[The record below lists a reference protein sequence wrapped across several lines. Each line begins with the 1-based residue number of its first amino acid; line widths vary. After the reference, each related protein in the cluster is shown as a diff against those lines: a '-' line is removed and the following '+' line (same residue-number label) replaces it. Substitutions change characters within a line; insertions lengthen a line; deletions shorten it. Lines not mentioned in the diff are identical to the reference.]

1 MRKLEAK
8 RDKGRYKSTSH
19 WLDAVYRNNKE
30 FIDEKL
36 KNVKTKNKKRTFKNL
51 VLEQTGFK
59 FRGNLKIKE
68 LNFEL
73 NKSKN
78 PTKALKKLSRS
89 DIFSSYKER
98 AQENFYDVL
107 KEHKAINRIKK
118 IAGEKEKFD
127 PGRLEWNYKEKAY
140 RYGDVFIEIDN
151 SPEDKNYTIKITKI
165 SPALMKT
172 YGYV

>member
-30 FIDEKL
+30 FIDSKL
-36 KNVKTKNKKRTFKNL
+36 KNVKTTNKKRVFKNL
-51 VLEQTGFK
+51 VLEQSGTRFK
-59 FRGNLKIKE
+59 GSLTNKE

-73 NKSKN
+73 NKVKN

-89 DIFSSYKER
+89 DAFSSYKER
-98 AQENFYDVL
+98 AQENFYNVL

-118 IAGEKEKFD
+118 IAGEKERFN
-127 PGRLEWNYKEKAY
+127 PERLEWNYKEKAY
-140 RYGDVFIEIDN
+140 RYGDVFVEIDN

-165 SPALMKT
+165 SPDLMRA

>member
-1 MRKLEAK
+1 MRKLEEK

-89 DIFSSYKER
+89 DVFSSYKER
-98 AQENFYDVL
+98 AQENAYKAL
-107 KEHKAINRIKK
+107 KEYKAINK
-118 IAGEKEKFD
+118 IRQLSGEKGKFD
-127 PGRLEWNYKEKAY
+127 PSKLEWNRKENAY
-140 RYGDVFIEIDN
+140 RYGDIFVSFVL
-151 SPEDKNYTIKITKI
+151 SPPDDENVIKIEKI
-165 SPALMKT
+165 AEELLKE

>member
-30 FIDEKL
+30 FIDHKL
-36 KNVKTKNKKRTFKNL
+36 KDVKTKNKRRVFKNL
-51 VLEQTGFK
+51 VLEQSGTRFK
-59 FRGNLKIKE
+59 GSLTNKE

-73 NKSKN
+73 NKVRN

-89 DIFSSYKER
+89 DVFSSYKER

-118 IAGEKEKFD
+118 IAREKEKFD